1 MFIFWFQGGERKF
14 PRYFACKQGVPLSL
28 ELSGAALLS
37 TVMSTTTYEGCV
49 LASQGNDT
57 VALQCLGR
65 HLTSVSN
72 DVQTVSDDVHS
83 LQMGVDIFF
92 LIFAATIMFFMQAGF
107 TMLCAGSVRV
117 SVTYFLVMVTRYSI
131 PLYFGAK

>member
-1 MFIFWFQGGERKF
+1 MAKPISSIRVAVLLF
-14 PRYFACKQGVPLSL
+14 SL
-28 ELSGAALLS
+28 P
-37 TVMSTTTYEGCV
+37 VMSTTTYDGCV
-49 LASQGNDT
+49 ATSQGNDT

-117 SVTYFLVMVTRYSI
+117 SVTYFLVMVTRS
-131 PLYFGAK
+131 PSTSGVK